1 MRWNNNPFSFHAVI
15 GGAGKTCAAH
25 LLRSVLERG
34 QGRRCGV
41 ITTRHTYLGDRV
53 LPPPAWPDWRR
64 QLDSQLLEMRC
75 ADCQDVIL
83 TLPPFVPG
91 SPALEGLDFETVI
104 LTGGTP
110 EDSVPLVRFLRE
122 QRGCLI
128 CNLDDPD
135 LRALVEE
142 WDRPVLTYAERRG
155 EADLNA
161 RNLCLRAD
169 RIEFDALTDEA
180 ICRMRLP
187 VPGGFSLYNALAAL
201 AFGLSRGLRL
211 DRMAGV
217 LSDAEGVRGRMELLS
232 VPAPFDVII
241 DSAATPEQ
249 IDNLLMTARGMSRG
263 RLILVLGAPGDRDRS
278 RRPQL
283 GEAASRADLV
293 ILTEDDPR
301 TESADEICRQIR
313 AGMDECR
320 SELVTDRR
328 AAIDRALDLARP
340 GDLVLL
346 SGRGD
351 KTRMLVREGSVFLDE
366 RAVVC
371 DYFRRKRDRERKDA

>member
-1 MRWNNNPFSFHAVI
+1 MALSN
-15 GGAGKTCAAH
+15 
-25 LLRSVLERG
+25 
-34 QGRRCGV
+34 
-41 ITTRHTYLGDRV
+41 
-53 LPPPAWPDWRR
+53 
-64 QLDSQLLEMRC
+64 SQYN
-75 ADCQDVIL
+75 AI
-83 TLPPFVPG
+83 
-91 SPALEGLDFETVI
+91 
-104 LTGGTP
+104 
-110 EDSVPLVRFLRE
+110 LRE
-122 QRGCLI
+122 YERLQ
-128 CNLDDPD
+128 
-135 LRALVEE
+135 AEE
-142 WDRPVLTYAERRG
+142 RSELEKRR
-155 EADLNA
+155 EEVF
-161 RNLCLRAD
+161 R
-169 RIEFDALTDEA
+169 RIP
-180 ICRMRLP
+180 RLKE
-187 VPGGFSLYNALAAL
+187 
-201 AFGLSRGLRL
+201 L

-320 SELVTDRR
+320 SELVMDRR

-371 DYFRRKRDRERKDA
+371 DYFRRRRDRERKDA